1 MGGKYDRETYQ
12 QAWELYNRGRSIS
25 EISRA
30 LGIPYSTIHDWIK
43 GGKGRRYASRNKR
56 FTLKDYFKVMELYR
70 EHYTPMEICRLTGVP
85 RDIVWRWCIYGQK
98 PREDN
103 LANIGRFSKWIEQHH
118 PYTGD
123 YYRLLYDSTKWPYLA
138 YLYGAVITDGS
149 LYYDDCKKDY
159 SIKITGEKVFLL
171 RVNEMIYN
179 LVGKSYKVRPD
190 KTRDRYILKISRKT
204 LYQIMK
210 LGQERIGQ
218 LRQIIEYN
226 TKTMSMFILGL
237 VDGDGYY
244 DKKTNQVC
252 LLKSRRWWIIAY
264 SAYIL
269 RKLGIEANWIK
280 QKRKGKSHTTKYGD
294 KIVSKRDR
302 FGWKCDLIEFIEKIG
317 KTIKLIK
324 RNDLPEAI
332 KAMMTN

>member
-1 MGGKYDRETYQ
+1 MGGKYNRETYQ
-12 QAWELYNRGRSIS
+12 KAWELHSKGYSIS
-25 EISRA
+25 EISRT
-30 LGIPYSTIHDWIK
+30 LGIPYSTIHDWIE
-43 GGKGRRYASRNKR
+43 GRKGRRYALRNKEY
-56 FTLKDYFKVMELYR
+56 TLKDYFKVIELHR

-85 RDIVWRWCIYGQK
+85 RDIVWRWCIHGHK
-98 PREDN
+98 PRENDV
-103 LANIGRFSKWIEQHH
+103 ANVGRFSRWIEQHH
-118 PYTGD
+118 PYMD
-123 YYRLLYDSTKWPYLA
+123 NYHRLLYNPTKWPYLA

-149 LYYDDCKKDY
+149 LYYDESKKDY

-171 RVNEMIYN
+171 RVNEMVYGLI
-179 LVGKSYKVRPD
+179 GKSYKIRPD
-190 KTRDRYILKISRKT
+190 RTRKRYILKISRTT

-244 DKKTNQVC
+244 NKKKNQIC
-252 LLKSRRWWIIAY
+252 LLKSRKWWIIAY

-269 RKLGIEANWIK
+269 RKLGIEASWIK

-302 FGWKCDLIEFIEKIG
+302 FGWKCDATSFIEGIG

-324 RNDLPEAI
+324 RNDLPEAVQTI
-332 KAMMTN
+332 IAN